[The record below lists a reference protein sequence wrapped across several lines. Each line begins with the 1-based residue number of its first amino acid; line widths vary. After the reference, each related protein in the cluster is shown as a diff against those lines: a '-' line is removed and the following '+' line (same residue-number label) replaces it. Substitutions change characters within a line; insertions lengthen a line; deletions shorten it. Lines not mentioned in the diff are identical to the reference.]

1 MEDRLEE
8 LHNFK
13 EGSRKFQEEIG
24 AGCEEKINDI
34 VQTLRSKRM
43 ERGISQQDIAD
54 ATGMKAP
61 NITRIET
68 HRARPSLEILMR
80 YAAAL
85 GYDVNVKLVPHE
97 SGEDADNRNK

>member
-1 MEDRLEE
+1 MTDRLEE
-8 LHNFK
+8 LQNFR
-13 EGSRKFQEEIG
+13 ESGRRFQEDIE
-24 AGCEEKINDI
+24 AGCEEKVDS
-34 VQTLRSKRM
+34 VVTTLRRKRQ
-43 ERGISQQDIAD
+43 ERGLSQQDIAD

-85 GYDVNVKLVPHE
+85 GYDVDVKLVPHDSRKKE
-97 SGEDADNRNK
+97 